1 MAEDG
6 YEEIGGSMKK
16 GLWSKYR
23 GKKIFLNMFKA
34 VFVLPV
40 LCIVFAC
47 IWGFLWFR
55 ASRMETEKQNDKNT
69 LYASS
74 LMVNN
79 YIDLMGN
86 TMEVLRNDAYVRK
99 TLSKSDFLWDGDM
112 SVAAQKVLNMVMIEP
127 MFQSVYILKGNE
139 YRIKCSNPAY
149 PLDEQGDRMMIETFY
164 QSQFGI
170 YGVKYY
176 IDVYG
181 SSRTLLY
188 LTAGEQDSATGE
200 KENGIII
207 GLDIGRIMDR
217 IFRENREGEQYLLA
231 DGAGHVIHACGG
243 GYAKGERIQEEWLLG
258 LLESG
263 DIKQAEIARLREGRY
278 LVSCVNMQN
287 GFYLMHFLPYSY
299 VAKPIAHMR
308 NTFIAIVLLLIL
320 LVLLFAF
327 GMSNWVY
334 SPIDEAI
341 QTTSPG
347 DGLGHNREKLPERV
361 EKTEL
366 AGIVQTY
373 RTMVRTMNDLNLQK
387 EQDELS
393 HYLGGRSMQG
403 KLPEW
408 VEETYGKEGINSRV
422 ICLRIS
428 DMEDLYENHTE
439 EARLFVH
446 RTIANVIQQA
456 LKPLGDILVNS
467 VDEEYTA
474 AILFTEQ
481 EVPEEE
487 LMGKTREIFS
497 VIKDLVH
504 IGMAAGISNGREGF
518 GELAAMYQMARA
530 ATAYR
535 FVYGID
541 AIVTEE
547 QMAKKALGG
556 KGNVDTKNLLRLL
569 KAGDRE
575 KFQAEYCRI
584 TEELKGYSIQN
595 ARDALL
601 DMAAEMVKYYNSLCF
616 HFETFSRS
624 DYEKLAAELGRF
636 GYLDDA
642 WEWFSDMRD
651 RICNMLD
658 KAKQT
663 DREDVVERAIAYLR
677 ENYADPNISAQYIAE
692 MYHITPSYFSRLF
705 NERSGYAFPDYL
717 ATLRIEMAG
726 KILLTDT
733 GRSIQEICE
742 MVGYTNA
749 SYFTATFKKKYGI
762 TPGQFR
768 KNHAKSEDNLQ

>member
-1 MAEDG
+1 M
-6 YEEIGGSMKK
+6 SR
-16 GLWSKYR
+16 GLLSKYK
-23 GKKIFLNMFKA
+23 GKKIFLDMFKA

-40 LCIVFAC
+40 LCIVLAC

-55 ASRMETEKQNDKNT
+55 ASRIETERLNEGNT

-79 YIDLMGN
+79 YFDLMGN
-86 TMEVLRNDAYVRK
+86 TMEVLRNDAYVKK
-99 TLSKSDFLWDGDM
+99 TQAKSDFYWDADM

-127 MFQSVYILKGNE
+127 MFQSVYVLKGNE

-164 QSQFGI
+164 QSQFGK

-188 LTAGEQDSATGE
+188 LTAGEQNSATGE

-207 GLDIGRIMDR
+207 GLDIGRIMEN
-217 IFRENREGEQYLLA
+217 IFRENREGEQYLLVDA
-231 DGAGHVIHACGG
+231 AGNVVHACGE
-243 GYAKGERIQEEWLLG
+243 GYTKGEQLQEEALLG
-258 LLESG
+258 LLGSG
-263 DIKQAEIARLREGRY
+263 DVRQSEVSKLQEGVF
-278 LVSCVNMQN
+278 LVSCVNMEN
-287 GFYLMHFLPYSY
+287 GFYLMHFLPYKY
-299 VAKPIAHMR
+299 VADSIVHMR
-308 NTFIAIVLLLIL
+308 NTFILIVLLLIL
-320 LVLLFAF
+320 LVLLFSF

-341 QTTSPG
+341 QTTNPG
-347 DGLGHNREKLPERV
+347 DGMGQKREDISERV
-361 EKTEL
+361 GKTEL

-373 RTMVRTMNDLNLQK
+373 QTMVRTMNDLNLQK
-387 EQDELS
+387 EQDELT
-393 HYLGGRSMQG
+393 HYLGGRSLQG

-408 VEETYGKEGINSRV
+408 VEETYGKEGIHSAV
-422 ICLRIS
+422 ICLRVS
-428 DMEDLYENHTE
+428 DMEDLHKNHTQ

-446 RTIANVIQQA
+446 HTIVNVTQQA

-481 EVPEEE
+481 EVSEEE
-487 LMGKTREIFS
+487 LIGKTREIFS
-497 VIKDLVH
+497 VIRDLVH
-504 IGMAAGISNGREGF
+504 VGMDAGISNGREGF

-556 KGNVDTKNLLRLL
+556 KRNIDTKNLIHRL
-569 KAGDRE
+569 KEGDRE
-575 KFQAEYCRI
+575 KFSEEYFRI

-624 DYEKLAAELGRF
+624 DYEKLAAELGKF

-642 WEWFSDMRD
+642 WEWFSE
-651 RICNMLD
+651 MLD
-658 KAKQT
+658 KVCNILAKAKQG

-677 ENYADPNISAQYIAE
+677 ENYADPNISAQFIAE

-717 ATLRIEMAG
+717 ATLRIEEAG
-726 KILLTDT
+726 KILLRETN
-733 GRSIQEICE
+733 RSIQEICE

-768 KNHAKSEDNLQ
+768 KNHANSEENLQ

>member
-1 MAEDG
+1 M
-6 YEEIGGSMKK
+6 SK
-16 GLWSKYR
+16 GLFSKYK
-23 GKKIFLNMFKA
+23 GKRIFMNMFKA

-40 LCIVFAC
+40 LCIILAC

-55 ASRMETEKQNDKNT
+55 ASRIKTEKLNDGNT

-86 TMEVLRNDAYVRK
+86 TMEVLRNDTYVKK
-99 TLSKSDFLWDGDM
+99 TLAKPDFSWDADI
-112 SVAAQKVLNMVMIEP
+112 SVAARKVLNMVMIDP
-127 MFQSVYILKGNE
+127 MFQSVYVLKSNE

-149 PLDEQGDRMMIETFY
+149 PLGEQGDRMMIETFY
-164 QSQFGI
+164 QSQFGK

-176 IDVYG
+176 LDVYG

-200 KENGIII
+200 KMDGIII
-207 GLDIGRIMDR
+207 GLDMGRIMEN
-217 IFRENREGEQYLLA
+217 IFQENREGEQYLLVDA
-231 DGAGHVIHACGG
+231 EGNVIHTCGG
-243 GYAKGERIQEEWLLG
+243 GYIKGEQLQEEALLG
-258 LLESG
+258 FLGNS
-263 DIKQAEIARLREGRY
+263 DIRQSEVSELQGGRY
-278 LVSCVNMQN
+278 LVSCVNMEN
-287 GFYLMHFLPYSY
+287 GFYLMHFLPYKY
-299 VAKPIAHMR
+299 VAASIVHMR
-308 NTFIAIVLLLIL
+308 NTFIGIVLLLIL
-320 LVLLFAF
+320 LVLLFSF

-334 SPIDEAI
+334 SPIDAAI
-341 QTTSPG
+341 QTTNPAGGPNQESIS
-347 DGLGHNREKLPERV
+347 ERV
-361 EKTEL
+361 RKTEL

-387 EQDELS
+387 EQDELT
-393 HYLGGRSMQG
+393 HYLCGRSLQG

-408 VEETYGKEGINSRV
+408 VEETYGKAGIHSRV

-446 RTIANVIQQA
+446 RTIVNVTEQA

-481 EVPEEE
+481 EVLEGE
-487 LMGKTREIFS
+487 LVEKIREIFS
-497 VIKDLVH
+497 VIRDLVH
-504 IGMAAGISNGREGF
+504 IGMDAGLSNGREGF

-530 ATAYR
+530 ATSYR

-556 KGNVDTKNLLRLL
+556 KRNVDTKHLILRL
-569 KAGDRE
+569 KEGNRE
-575 KFQAEYCRI
+575 KFAEEYFRI
-584 TEELKGYSIQN
+584 MEELKSCSIQN
-595 ARDALL
+595 ARDVLL

-616 HFETFSRS
+616 HFETLSRS
-624 DYEKLAAELGRF
+624 DYERLAAELGKF
-636 GYLDDA
+636 DYLDDT
-642 WEWFSDMRD
+642 WEWFSEMRD
-651 RICNMLD
+651 KVCNILAR
-658 KAKQT
+658 AKQG
-663 DREDVVERAIAYLR
+663 DREDVVDKAMEYLR
-677 ENYADPNISAQYIAE
+677 ENYANPNISAQFIAE

-717 ATLRIEMAG
+717 ATLRIEEAG
-726 KILLTDT
+726 RILLRETN
-733 GRSIQEICE
+733 RSIQEICE

-768 KNHAKSEDNLQ
+768 KNHAQSEEKLQQ

>member
-1 MAEDG
+1 
-6 YEEIGGSMKK
+6 MKK
-16 GLWSKYR
+16 DLLKKYR
-23 GKKIFLNMFKA
+23 GKKIFLNMFQA

-47 IWGFLWFR
+47 IWGFFWFR
-55 ASRMETEKQNDKNT
+55 ASRIETEKQNDKNT

-79 YIDLMGN
+79 YIDLTGN

-99 TLSKSDFLWDGDM
+99 TLAKTDFFWDGDM

-127 MFQSVYILKGNE
+127 MFQAVYILKGDE

-164 QSQFGI
+164 QSQFGT

-188 LTAGEQDSATGE
+188 LTAGEQDAATGE

-217 IFRENREGEQYLLA
+217 LFRENREGEQYLLA
-231 DGAGHVIHACGG
+231 DGEGNVIHACGA
-243 GYAKGERIQEEWLLG
+243 GYAKGERFEEEWLLE
-258 LLESG
+258 LLNNG
-263 DIKQAEIARLREGRY
+263 DIKQSQIAGQREGRY
-278 LVSCVNMQN
+278 LVSCVNMEN
-287 GFYLMHFLPYSY
+287 GFYLMHFLPYNY

-347 DGLGHNREKLPERV
+347 DGLEHNREKLPERV

-373 RTMVRTMNDLNLQK
+373 RTMVRTMNDLNLRK
-387 EQDELS
+387 EQDELT

-408 VEETYGKEGINSRV
+408 VEETYGKAGIHSRV

-446 RTIANVIQQA
+446 HTIANVIQQA
-456 LKPLGDILVNS
+456 LKPLGDVLVNS

-481 EVPEEE
+481 EVSEEE
-487 LMGKTREIFS
+487 LIGKTREIFS
-497 VIKDLVH
+497 VIRDLVH
-504 IGMAAGISNGREGF
+504 IGMDAGISNGREGF

-541 AIVTEE
+541 AIVTED

-556 KGNVDTKNLLRLL
+556 KGNVDTKNLISLL
-569 KAGDRE
+569 KAGDGE
-575 KFQAEYCRI
+575 KFQAEYGRI
-584 TEELKGYSIQN
+584 TQELKGYSIQN

-642 WEWFSDMRD
+642 WEWFSEMRD
-651 RICNMLD
+651 RICNILA
-658 KAKQT
+658 KAKQA

-717 ATLRIEMAG
+717 ATLRIEEAG

-768 KNHAKSEDNLQ
+768 KNHAKSEENLQ